1 MKQHVKSYLHSE
13 CLNDQEFQMRWAYLY
28 EAGCW
33 VSPLFKVLLSV
44 LLLDLQSKARAK
56 NTLHPQKE
64 HKRPLLLR
72 FNLMIWT
79 KRDCMCAAHICEQRI
94 TEQLMRVSQTG
105 RWGAL
110 QSHILCVLKHIIK
123 IITVQTVCLGSQ
135 KCY

>member
-28 EAGCW
+28 EASCW

-72 FNLMIWT
+72 FNPLIWT

-94 TEQLMRVSQTG
+94 TEQLMRVSQTA

-110 QSHILCVLKHIIK
+110 QPHILCVLKHIIK
-123 IITVQTVCLGSQ
+123 IITVQTICLGSQ